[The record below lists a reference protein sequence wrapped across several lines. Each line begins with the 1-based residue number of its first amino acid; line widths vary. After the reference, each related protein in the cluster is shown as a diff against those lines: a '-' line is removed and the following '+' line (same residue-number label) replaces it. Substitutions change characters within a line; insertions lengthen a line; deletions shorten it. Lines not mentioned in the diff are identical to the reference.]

1 MIYHLLTVALGT
13 PRAPKARCARPP
25 IMMGAT
31 GRTASENPRGTP
43 QEAGRD
49 IEKVA
54 RGATR
59 WSSARERRLQQRAA

>member
-1 MIYHLLTVALGT
+1 M
-13 PRAPKARCARPP
+13 
-25 IMMGAT
+25 MMGAT
-31 GRTASENPRGTP
+31 GRTARDQPKGTP

-49 IEKVA
+49 MEKVA